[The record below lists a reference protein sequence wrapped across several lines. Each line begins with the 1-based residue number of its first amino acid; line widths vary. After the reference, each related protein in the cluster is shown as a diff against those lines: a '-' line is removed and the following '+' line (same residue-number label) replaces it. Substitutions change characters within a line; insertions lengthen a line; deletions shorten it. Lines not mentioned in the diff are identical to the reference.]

1 VQLRGS
7 GAADPLFD
15 DVDYRTVSDYKDVAP
30 INGIVE
36 VRGSTEGAPVLAS
49 VAAHLEAGRFYTI
62 VIVGSARSAPKL
74 EAFLI
79 EDALSP

>member
-1 VQLRGS
+1 MS
-7 GAADPLFD
+7 SPLL
-15 DVDYRTVSDYKDVAP
+15 
-30 INGIVE
+30 
-36 VRGSTEGAPVLAS
+36 EGAPVLAS